1 MPKIINFAKL
11 QNNIAGL
18 NFPLFLANR
27 INVKGQRT
35 FSKLIVRVTIGA
47 LSIAIIA
54 ILLSVAIL
62 RGFKE
67 EITTKQRGFFGDI
80 IITKQTLADYELIPV
95 FLSDTQTNQILNL
108 PNIESV
114 HGFATKV
121 GIINFNSE
129 VEGVMLKGVE
139 PNYDQHF
146 LKSSLVEGDIL
157 DLKAENAEQQ
167 LLISHYLAN
176 RLSLKVGDDVI
187 MSFVQENRTR
197 KRKFIIKGIYR
208 TNSDDWDKNYV
219 VGSIETIRKLNQLL
233 VNEAGAYEI
242 RVKDF
247 NKLAEST
254 NAVNEQL
261 PVSLKATNVVEYW
274 ADVFNWLEMLDMNDD
289 IIFVLMVIV
298 AVINMISSLLITIL
312 ERTNMIGILK
322 ALGMSNTALRR
333 VFMLN
338 SLYVI
343 GYGLIIG
350 NSIALILYFFQRTT
364 HFFKLDPSIYY
375 LEYVPMHIDILTV
388 LILNIS
394 VVVLV
399 FLTTII
405 PSMLIT
411 RISPIKTIQFK

>member
-1 MPKIINFAKL
+1 M
-11 QNNIAGL
+11 
-18 NFPLFLANR
+18 NFPLYLANR

-47 LSIAIIA
+47 LAIAIIA

-80 IITKQTLADYELIPV
+80 IVTKQTLADYELTPV
-95 FLSDTQTNQILNL
+95 LLTDSQINQILNTQ
-108 PNIESV
+108 NIESI

-121 GIINFNSE
+121 GVISVNDE
-129 VEGVMLKGVE
+129 VEGAMLKGVE
-139 PNYDQHF
+139 ADYDQRF
-146 LKSSLVEGDIL
+146 LKSSLVDGDIL

-176 RLSLKVGDDVI
+176 RLHLKVGDDVI
-187 MSFVQENRTR
+187 MSFVQDNRTR
-197 KRKFIIKGIYR
+197 KRKFLIKGIYR

-219 VGSIETIRKLNQLL
+219 VGSIDIIRKLNQLL

-247 NKLAEST
+247 SQLAAT
-254 NAVNEQL
+254 THAINEEL
-261 PVSLKATNVVEYW
+261 PIVLKATNVIEYW
-274 ADVFNWLEMLDMNDD
+274 ADVFNWLEMLDMNYD

-322 ALGMSNTALRR
+322 ALGMNNTALRR

-338 SLYVI
+338 SMYVI
-343 GYGLIIG
+343 GYGLLIG
-350 NSIALILYFFQRTT
+350 NAVALILYFFQRST

-375 LEYVPMHIDILTV
+375 LEYVPMHIDMFTV

-394 VVVLV
+394 VVILV

>member
-1 MPKIINFAKL
+1 M
-11 QNNIAGL
+11 

-27 INVKGQRT
+27 INIKGQRT

-80 IITKQTLADYELIPV
+80 VVTKQTLADYELRPV
-95 FLSDTQTNQILNL
+95 FLSDSQTTQILNI

-114 HGFATKV
+114 NGFATKV
-121 GIINFNSE
+121 GIINVNSE

-139 PNYDQHF
+139 PDYDQRF
-146 LKSSLVEGDIL
+146 LKKSLVVGNAL
-157 DLKAENAEQQ
+157 DLSAENADQQ

-176 RLSLKVGDDVI
+176 RLNLKVGDDLI

-197 KRKFIIKGIYR
+197 KRKFLIQGIYR

-219 VGSIETIRKLNQLL
+219 VGSIEVIRRLNQLL
-233 VNEAGAYEI
+233 VNETGAYEI

-247 NKLAEST
+247 AQLEQST
-254 NAVNEQL
+254 DAVNEVL
-261 PVSLKATNVVEYW
+261 PVSLKATHVIDYW

-322 ALGMSNTALRR
+322 ALGMNNSALRK
-333 VFMLN
+333 VFMMN
-338 SLYVI
+338 SLYII
-343 GYGLIIG
+343 GYGLFIG
-350 NSIALILYFFQRTT
+350 NLVAISAYFFQRAT

-375 LEYVPMHIDILTV
+375 LEYVPMHIDVLTV
-388 LILNIS
+388 VVLNIS
-394 VVVLV
+394 VIVLV
-399 FLTTII
+399 FITTII

-411 RISPIKTIQFK
+411 KISPIKTIQFK

>member
-1 MPKIINFAKL
+1 MLKIINFAKVR
-11 QNNIAGL
+11 NNIAGL

-27 INVKGQRT
+27 INIKGQRT
-35 FSKLIVRVTIGA
+35 FSKLIVRVTISA

-80 IITKQTLADYELIPV
+80 IITKQTLADYELAPLLLTDSQTTDL
-95 FLSDTQTNQILNL
+95 LSH

-121 GIINFNSE
+121 GIINVNSE

-139 PNYDQHF
+139 PDYDQLF
-146 LKSSLVEGDIL
+146 LKNSLLEGEAL
-157 DLKAENAEQQ
+157 DLSAENADQQ
-167 LLISHYLAN
+167 LLISYYLAN
-176 RLSLKVGDDVI
+176 RLHLKVGDDII
-187 MSFVQENRTR
+187 MSFVQDNRTR
-197 KRKFIIKGIYR
+197 KRKFLIKGIYR

-219 VGSIETIRKLNQLL
+219 VGSIETIRRLNQLL
-233 VNEAGAYEI
+233 DNEVGAYEV

-247 NKLAEST
+247 NQLAQT
-254 NAVNEQL
+254 TDAVNEEI
-261 PVSLKATNVVEYW
+261 PVSLRATNVVEYW
-274 ADVFNWLEMLDMNDD
+274 ADVFNWLDMLDMNDD

-298 AVINMISSLLITIL
+298 AVINMISTLLITIL

-322 ALGMSNTALRR
+322 ALGMNNTALRR

-343 GYGLIIG
+343 GYGLVIG
-350 NSIALILYFFQRTT
+350 NSIAFIVYFFQRTT

-375 LEYVPMHIDILTV
+375 LEYVPMHIDFLTV
-388 LILNIS
+388 LILNVS
-394 VVVLV
+394 VIVLV

>member
-1 MPKIINFAKL
+1 M
-11 QNNIAGL
+11 
-18 NFPLFLANR
+18 
-27 INVKGQRT
+27 
-35 FSKLIVRVTIGA
+35 RVTIGA

-80 IITKQTLADYELIPV
+80 VVTKQSVGDYDLTPV
-95 FLSDTQTNQILNL
+95 LLSDSQTTQILSI
-108 PNIESV
+108 PNIESIN
-114 HGFATKV
+114 GFATKV
-121 GIINFNSE
+121 GIINVNDE

-139 PNYDQHF
+139 PNYDQRF

-157 DLKAENAEQQ
+157 DLTAENTEQQ
-167 LLISHYLAN
+167 LLISYYLAN

-187 MSFVQENRTR
+187 MSFVQDNRTR
-197 KRKFIIKGIYR
+197 KRKFLIQGIYR

-219 VGSIETIRKLNQLL
+219 VGSIGVIRKMNHLL
-233 VNEAGAYEI
+233 VNETGAYEI

-247 NKLAEST
+247 TQLAEST
-254 NAVNEQL
+254 EAVNDML
-261 PVSLKATNVVEYW
+261 PVVLKATNVIEYW

-289 IIFVLMVIV
+289 VIFVLMVIV

-322 ALGMSNTALRR
+322 ALGMSNVALRK
-333 VFMLN
+333 VFMMN
-338 SLYVI
+338 SLYII
-343 GYGLIIG
+343 GYGLLIG
-350 NSIALILYFFQRTT
+350 NVVAIVAYVFQRTT

-375 LEYVPMHIDILTV
+375 LEYVPMHIDIMTV
-388 LILNIS
+388 VVLNIS
-394 VVVLV
+394 VIVLV

>member
-1 MPKIINFAKL
+1 M
-11 QNNIAGL
+11 
-18 NFPLFLANR
+18 
-27 INVKGQRT
+27 
-35 FSKLIVRVTIGA
+35 RVTIGA

-80 IITKQTLADYELIPV
+80 VVTKHSVGDDNLTPV
-95 FLSDTQTNQILNL
+95 LLSDSQTTQILSI
-108 PNIESV
+108 PNIESIN
-114 HGFATKV
+114 GFATQV
-121 GIINFNSE
+121 GIINVNDE

-139 PNYDQHF
+139 PNYDQRF

-157 DLKAENAEQQ
+157 DLTAENKEQQ

-187 MSFVQENRTR
+187 MSFVQDNRTR
-197 KRKFIIKGIYR
+197 KRKFLIQGIYR

-219 VGSIETIRKLNQLL
+219 VGSIGVIRKMNHLL
-233 VNEAGAYEI
+233 VNETGAYEI

-247 NKLAEST
+247 TKLAEST
-254 NAVNEQL
+254 EAVNDML
-261 PVSLKATNVVEYW
+261 PVVLKATNVIEYW

-322 ALGMSNTALRR
+322 ALGMSNVALRK
-333 VFMLN
+333 VFMMN
-338 SLYVI
+338 SLYII
-343 GYGLIIG
+343 GYGLLIG
-350 NSIALILYFFQRTT
+350 NVVAIIAYVFQRTT

-375 LEYVPMHIDILTV
+375 LEYVPMHIDIMTV
-388 LILNIS
+388 VVLNIS
-394 VVVLV
+394 IIVLV

>member
-1 MPKIINFAKL
+1 M
-11 QNNIAGL
+11 
-18 NFPLFLANR
+18 NFPLYLANR

-47 LSIAIIA
+47 LAIAIIA

-80 IITKQTLADYELIPV
+80 IVTKQTLADYELTPV
-95 FLSDTQTNQILNL
+95 LLTDSQINQIVNTH
-108 PNIESV
+108 NIESI

-121 GIINFNSE
+121 GVISVNNE
-129 VEGVMLKGVE
+129 VEGAMLKGVE
-139 PNYDQHF
+139 ADYDQRF
-146 LKSSLVEGDIL
+146 LKSSLVDGDIL

-167 LLISHYLAN
+167 LLISQYLAN
-176 RLSLKVGDDVI
+176 RLHLKVGDDVI
-187 MSFVQENRTR
+187 MSFVQDNRTR
-197 KRKFIIKGIYR
+197 KRKFLIKGIYR

-219 VGSIETIRKLNQLL
+219 VGSIDIIRKLNQLL

-247 NKLAEST
+247 AQLAAT
-254 NAVNEQL
+254 THAINEEL
-261 PVSLKATNVVEYW
+261 PIALKATNVIEYW

-322 ALGMSNTALRR
+322 ALGMNNTALRR
-333 VFMLN
+333 VFMFN

-343 GYGLIIG
+343 GYGLLIG
-350 NSIALILYFFQRTT
+350 NAIALILYFFQLST
-364 HFFKLDPSIYY
+364 HFFKLDASIYY
-375 LEYVPMHIDILTV
+375 LEYVPMHIDMFTV
-388 LILNIS
+388 LILNVS
-394 VVVLV
+394 VVILV

>member
-1 MPKIINFAKL
+1 M
-11 QNNIAGL
+11 

-27 INVKGQRT
+27 INLKGQRT

-80 IITKQTLADYELIPV
+80 VVTKQTLADYELRPV
-95 FLSDTQTNQILNL
+95 FLSDSQATQILNI

-114 HGFATKV
+114 NGFATKV
-121 GIINFNSE
+121 GIINVNSE

-139 PNYDQHF
+139 PDYDQRF
-146 LKSSLVEGDIL
+146 LKKSLVEGNAL
-157 DLKAENAEQQ
+157 DLSAENADQQ

-176 RLSLKVGDDVI
+176 RLNLKVGDDLI
-187 MSFVQENRTR
+187 MSFVQDNRTR
-197 KRKFIIKGIYR
+197 KRKFLIQGIYR

-219 VGSIETIRKLNQLL
+219 VGSIEVIRRLNQLL
-233 VNEAGAYEI
+233 VNETGAYEI
-242 RVKDF
+242 RVNDF
-247 NKLAEST
+247 AQLEQST
-254 NAVNEQL
+254 DAVNEVL
-261 PVSLKATNVVEYW
+261 PVSLKATHVIDYW

-322 ALGMSNTALRR
+322 ALGMNNTALRK
-333 VFMLN
+333 VFMMN
-338 SLYVI
+338 SLYII
-343 GYGLIIG
+343 GYGLLIG
-350 NSIALILYFFQRTT
+350 NLVAISAYFFQRATN
-364 HFFKLDPSIYY
+364 FFKLDPSIYY
-375 LEYVPMHIDILTV
+375 LEYVPMHIDVLTV
-388 LILNIS
+388 VVLNIS
-394 VVVLV
+394 VIVLV
-399 FLTTII
+399 FITTII

-411 RISPIKTIQFK
+411 KISPIKTIQFK

>member
-1 MPKIINFAKL
+1 M
-11 QNNIAGL
+11 

-80 IITKQTLADYELIPV
+80 VVTKQTLADYDLTPV
-95 FLSDTQTNQILNL
+95 LLSDSQTTQILSI

-114 HGFATKV
+114 NGFATKV
-121 GIINFNSE
+121 GIINVNDE

-139 PNYDQHF
+139 ADYDQSF
-146 LKSSLVEGDIL
+146 LKSSLVDGSVLEL
-157 DLKAENAEQQ
+157 NAENAEQQ
-167 LLISHYLAN
+167 LLISYYLAN
-176 RLSLKVGDDVI
+176 RLNVMVGDDVI

-197 KRKFIIKGIYR
+197 KRKFLIKGIYR

-219 VGSIETIRKLNQLL
+219 VGSIDIIRKLNHLQE
-233 VNEAGAYEI
+233 NETGAYEI
-242 RVKDF
+242 RVKEF
-247 NKLAEST
+247 EKLQETTES
-254 NAVNEQL
+254 VNDNL
-261 PVSLKATNVVEYW
+261 PITLKATNVIEYW

-322 ALGMSNTALRR
+322 ALGMNNTALRK
-333 VFMLN
+333 VFMMN
-338 SLYVI
+338 SLYII
-343 GYGLIIG
+343 GYGLLIG
-350 NSIALILYFFQRTT
+350 NVVAISAYFFQRAT

-375 LEYVPMHIDILTV
+375 LEFVPMHIDIFTV
-388 LILNIS
+388 LILNVS
-394 VVVLV
+394 VVILV
-399 FLTTII
+399 FITTII

>member
-1 MPKIINFAKL
+1 M
-11 QNNIAGL
+11 

-27 INVKGQRT
+27 INLKGQRT

-80 IITKQTLADYELIPV
+80 VVTKQTLADYELRPV
-95 FLSDTQTNQILNL
+95 FLSDSQATQILNI

-114 HGFATKV
+114 NGFATKV
-121 GIINFNSE
+121 GIINVNSE

-139 PNYDQHF
+139 PDYDQRF
-146 LKSSLVEGDIL
+146 LKKSLVEGNAL
-157 DLKAENAEQQ
+157 DLSAENADQQ

-176 RLSLKVGDDVI
+176 RLNLKVGDDLI
-187 MSFVQENRTR
+187 MSFVQDNRTR
-197 KRKFIIKGIYR
+197 KRKFLIQGIYR

-219 VGSIETIRKLNQLL
+219 VGSIEVIRRLNQLL
-233 VNEAGAYEI
+233 VNETGAYEI

-247 NKLAEST
+247 AQLEQST
-254 NAVNEQL
+254 DAVNEVL
-261 PVSLKATNVVEYW
+261 PVSLKATHVIDYW
-274 ADVFNWLEMLDMNDD
+274 VDVFNWLEMLDMNDD

-322 ALGMSNTALRR
+322 ALGMNNTALRK
-333 VFMLN
+333 VFMMN
-338 SLYVI
+338 SLYII
-343 GYGLIIG
+343 GYGLLIG
-350 NSIALILYFFQRTT
+350 NLVAISAYFFQRATN
-364 HFFKLDPSIYY
+364 FFKLDPSIYY
-375 LEYVPMHIDILTV
+375 LEYVPMHIDVLTV
-388 LILNIS
+388 VVLNIS
-394 VVVLV
+394 VIVLV
-399 FLTTII
+399 FITTII

-411 RISPIKTIQFK
+411 KISPIKTIQFK

>member
-1 MPKIINFAKL
+1 M
-11 QNNIAGL
+11 

-27 INVKGQRT
+27 INIKGQRT

-80 IITKQTLADYELIPV
+80 VVTKQTLADYELMPV
-95 FLSDTQTNQILNL
+95 FLSDSQTTQILSI
-108 PNIESV
+108 PNIESIN
-114 HGFATKV
+114 GFATKV
-121 GIINFNSE
+121 GIINVNSE

-139 PNYDQHF
+139 PNYDQRF
-146 LKSSLVEGDIL
+146 LKSSLVDGEIL
-157 DLKAENAEQQ
+157 DLNAENAEQQ
-167 LLISHYLAN
+167 LLVSYYLAN
-176 RLSLKVGDDVI
+176 RLNLKVGDDVI

-197 KRKFIIKGIYR
+197 KRKFLIKGIYR

-219 VGSIETIRKLNQLL
+219 VGSIEIIRKMNHLL
-233 VNEAGAYEI
+233 VNETGAYEI

-247 NKLAEST
+247 KQLEHST
-254 NAVNEQL
+254 EAVNEAL
-261 PVSLKATNVVEYW
+261 PVSLKATNVIEYW

-322 ALGMSNTALRR
+322 ALGMNNTALRK
-333 VFMLN
+333 VFMMN
-338 SLYVI
+338 SLYII
-343 GYGLIIG
+343 GYGLLIG
-350 NSIALILYFFQRTT
+350 NVVAMVAYFFQRTT

-375 LEYVPMHIDILTV
+375 LEFVPMHIDFLTV
-388 LILNIS
+388 VILNIS
-394 VVVLV
+394 VIVLV

>member
-1 MPKIINFAKL
+1 M
-11 QNNIAGL
+11 
-18 NFPLFLANR
+18 
-27 INVKGQRT
+27 
-35 FSKLIVRVTIGA
+35 RVTIGA

-80 IITKQTLADYELIPV
+80 VVTKQTLADYELMPV
-95 FLSDTQTNQILNL
+95 FLSDSQTTQILSI
-108 PNIESV
+108 PNIESIN
-114 HGFATKV
+114 GFATKV
-121 GIINFNSE
+121 GIINVNSE

-139 PNYDQHF
+139 PNYDQRF
-146 LKSSLVEGDIL
+146 LKSSLVDGEIL
-157 DLKAENAEQQ
+157 DLNAENAEQQ
-167 LLISHYLAN
+167 LLVSYYLAN
-176 RLSLKVGDDVI
+176 RLNLKVGDDVI

-197 KRKFIIKGIYR
+197 KRKFLIKGIYR

-219 VGSIETIRKLNQLL
+219 VGSIEIIRKMNHLL
-233 VNEAGAYEI
+233 VNETGAYEI

-247 NKLAEST
+247 KQLEQST
-254 NAVNEQL
+254 EAVNEAL
-261 PVSLKATNVVEYW
+261 PVSLKATNVIEYW

-322 ALGMSNTALRR
+322 ALGMNNTALRK
-333 VFMLN
+333 VFMMN
-338 SLYVI
+338 SLYII
-343 GYGLIIG
+343 GYGLLIG
-350 NSIALILYFFQRTT
+350 NVVAMIAYFFQRTT

-375 LEYVPMHIDILTV
+375 LEFVPMHIDFLTV

-394 VVVLV
+394 VIVLV

>member
-1 MPKIINFAKL
+1 M
-11 QNNIAGL
+11 

-27 INVKGQRT
+27 INLKGQRT

-80 IITKQTLADYELIPV
+80 VVTKQTLADYELRPV
-95 FLSDTQTNQILNL
+95 FLSDSQATQILNI

-114 HGFATKV
+114 NGFATKV
-121 GIINFNSE
+121 GIINVNSE

-139 PNYDQHF
+139 PDYDQRF
-146 LKSSLVEGDIL
+146 LKKSLVEGNAL
-157 DLKAENAEQQ
+157 DLSAENADQQ

-176 RLSLKVGDDVI
+176 RLNLKVGDDLI
-187 MSFVQENRTR
+187 MSFIQDNRTR
-197 KRKFIIKGIYR
+197 KRKFLIQGIYR

-219 VGSIETIRKLNQLL
+219 VGSIEVIRRLNQLL
-233 VNEAGAYEI
+233 VNETGAYEI
-242 RVKDF
+242 RVNDF
-247 NKLAEST
+247 AQLEQST
-254 NAVNEQL
+254 DAVNEVL
-261 PVSLKATNVVEYW
+261 PVSLKATHVIDYW

-322 ALGMSNTALRR
+322 ALGMNNTALRK
-333 VFMLN
+333 VFMMN
-338 SLYVI
+338 SLYII
-343 GYGLIIG
+343 GYGLLIG
-350 NSIALILYFFQRTT
+350 NLVAISAYFFQRATN
-364 HFFKLDPSIYY
+364 FFKLDPSIYY
-375 LEYVPMHIDILTV
+375 LEYVPMHIDVLTV
-388 LILNIS
+388 VVLNIS
-394 VVVLV
+394 VIVLV
-399 FLTTII
+399 FITTII

-411 RISPIKTIQFK
+411 KISPIKTIQFK

>member
-1 MPKIINFAKL
+1 M
-11 QNNIAGL
+11 

-27 INVKGQRT
+27 INTKGQRT

-80 IITKQTLADYELIPV
+80 VVTKQTLTDYELTPV
-95 FLSDTQTNQILNL
+95 MLTDSQGAEILQIS
-108 PNIESV
+108 NIESIN
-114 HGFATKV
+114 GFATKV
-121 GIINFNSE
+121 GIINVNSE
-129 VEGVMLKGVE
+129 VEGVMLKGIE
-139 PNYDQHF
+139 PNYDQRF

-157 DLKAENAEQQ
+157 DLNADNQEQQ
-167 LLISHYLAN
+167 LLVSHYLSN
-176 RLSLKVGDDVI
+176 RLHLKVGDDLI
-187 MSFVQENRTR
+187 MSFVQDNRTR
-197 KRKFIIKGIYR
+197 KRKFVVKGIYR

-219 VGSIETIRKLNQLL
+219 VGSIGVIRKMNNLQ
-233 VNEAGAYEI
+233 EKETGAYEI

-247 NKLAEST
+247 QKLTET
-254 NAVNEQL
+254 TEEVNEVL
-261 PVSLKATNVVEYW
+261 PVSLKATHVIDYW

-333 VFMLN
+333 VFMMN
-338 SLYVI
+338 SLYII
-343 GYGLIIG
+343 GYGLLIG
-350 NSIALILYFFQRTT
+350 NVVAFVTYFFQRST

-375 LEYVPMHIDILTV
+375 LEFVPMNIDVLTV
-388 LILNIS
+388 VVLNIS
-394 VVVLV
+394 VIILV
-399 FLTTII
+399 FLTTVI
-405 PSMLIT
+405 PSMLVT

>member
-1 MPKIINFAKL
+1 M
-11 QNNIAGL
+11 
-18 NFPLFLANR
+18 NFPLYLANR

-47 LSIAIIA
+47 LAIAIIA

-80 IITKQTLADYELIPV
+80 IVTKQTLADYELTPV
-95 FLSDTQTNQILNL
+95 LLTDSQINQIVNTH
-108 PNIESV
+108 NIESI

-121 GIINFNSE
+121 GVISVNNE
-129 VEGVMLKGVE
+129 VEGAMLKGVE
-139 PNYDQHF
+139 ADYDQRF
-146 LKSSLVEGDIL
+146 LKSSLVDGDIL

-167 LLISHYLAN
+167 LLISQYLAN
-176 RLSLKVGDDVI
+176 RLHLKVGDDVI
-187 MSFVQENRTR
+187 MSFVQDNRTR
-197 KRKFIIKGIYR
+197 KRKFLIKGIYR

-219 VGSIETIRKLNQLL
+219 VGSIDIIRKLNQLL

-247 NKLAEST
+247 AQLAPT
-254 NAVNEQL
+254 THAINEEL
-261 PVSLKATNVVEYW
+261 PIALKATNVIEYW

-322 ALGMSNTALRR
+322 ALGMNNTALRR
-333 VFMLN
+333 VFMFN

-343 GYGLIIG
+343 GYGLLIG
-350 NSIALILYFFQRTT
+350 NALALILYFFQRST
-364 HFFKLDPSIYY
+364 HFFKLDASIYY
-375 LEYVPMHIDILTV
+375 LEYVPMHIDMFTV
-388 LILNIS
+388 LILNVS
-394 VVVLV
+394 VVILV